1 MRQLGL
7 YLVRHKHALDEGRNE
22 AGLPSGLVPTDAD
35 THWVKPRVSCIHRG
49 KPLAQKRT
57 CSHLPES
64 RIRGPQR
71 HPFYKGSGSITSN
84 RIIKPMS

>member
-49 KPLAQKRT
+49 KPLAQNEPVAIFQSQEFGDLRGTLFIKAPDP
-57 CSHLPES
+57 SL
-64 RIRGPQR
+64 RIE
-71 HPFYKGSGSITSN
+71 
-84 RIIKPMS
+84 